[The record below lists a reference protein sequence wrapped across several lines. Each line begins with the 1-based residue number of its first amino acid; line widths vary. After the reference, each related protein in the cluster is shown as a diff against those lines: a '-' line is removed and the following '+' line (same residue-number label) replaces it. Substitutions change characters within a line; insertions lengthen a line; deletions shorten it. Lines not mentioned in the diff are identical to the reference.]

1 MQAEKMKNLSAL
13 RQFFL
18 RVAWLRYDK
27 ERRLLLKTE
36 ILMVRNIVFARGGFP
51 YHKERRLLL
60 KAEILMVRNVV
71 FARGRF
77 PYFDERQT
85 I

>member
-1 MQAEKMKNLSAL
+1 M
-13 RQFFL
+13 
-18 RVAWLRYDK
+18 
-27 ERRLLLKTE
+27 
-36 ILMVRNIVFARGGFP
+36 
-51 YHKERRLLL
+51 L

-71 FARGRF
+71 FARGRLPYFEEKWILLKTEILIIRNVVFVRGRF

>member
-1 MQAEKMKNLSAL
+1 MHCGS
-13 RQFFL
+13 FL

-27 ERRLLLKTE
+27 ERRLLLK
-36 ILMVRNIVFARGGFP
+36 
-51 YHKERRLLL
+51 
-60 KAEILMVRNVV
+60 AEILMVSNVV
-71 FARGRF
+71 FARGRLPYFEEKWILLKTEILIIRNVVFVLGRF